1 MKIIKR
7 LGLSFLLTIST
18 SWAATDCVDCGNH
31 IEGFPSIASLEQAT
45 CTDCKCYTETHE
57 ATIDELSKERAAKTK
72 EKLQASILKSNESI
86 VQKLSLFNKIQNSNS
101 LTGSEDLTKSLSQCK
116 LENIKTKTSSCSS
129 AKDSAHLSKVFGSD
143 TLDEYISSVAK
154 SFIGES
160 ESNAKSCLNKNEQN
174 ELQMYSNIL
183 SIGNELLEKL
193 VKNKTAILATLS
205 ETTTLASLNTN
216 ENPELV
222 QIKDKFIEL
231 SSLSITSPIL
241 NDAKAFK
248 FFIENASE
256 FKNHPS
262 KLIDYF
268 KKDAY
273 EKFPTVQSSALAE
286 MNTLCSELVENVST
300 IACAGDSLA
309 YVDNSQLLANSFKY
323 NVSDH
328 QNGFDSMFADDTGLD
343 FIESN
348 YVTHLYKCSVDSCRN
363 EKLKI
368 SLCSKVKLS
377 ASVNKVIENIQL
389 GEFVSNSFN
398 KRLPDGADSSLCK
411 LADCQGNQ
419 TQMNACY
426 EGVKSELGEDADAI
440 LLSYSRVS
448 NSSGQS
454 STQPGANYTPAQTP
468 FAQQFLGSYSSSP
481 ASVATPSQSASAA
494 PVPNDPSVG
503 ESSTTGSSSGN
514 GQLSSSSSSNSSS
527 SRVVTANQAF
537 QQFMNQRFDSLGS
550 SASSYPK
557 TQTTPNNAVSTGIRI
572 GSNESMS
579 PSERRALDSMNRAS
593 ETIEELR
600 ESYRSSA
607 LDRMQSLVEQAATT
621 SRNRTFD
628 STSVSNSNTASSST
642 VSRPR
647 TNSST
652 QNPNVAQTNNVSPQS
667 IPTNTTDQTIG
678 GINSNGQNQTT
689 NGRGVASTQ
698 GAAGSTSTSTP
709 RIETNNQGQQTLNV
723 NFTELPTINPA
734 KVREEGVDTTKN
746 FNIAVRIDR
755 DVFLVEVRPTFVAGR
770 RILEPML
777 DNLSSG
783 LKAEVLKSPLFEE
796 YRQYLLG
803 NLVNN

>member
-1 MKIIKR
+1 MIKR
-7 LGLSFLLTIST
+7 LGLSFLLLSFNLYG
-18 SWAATDCVDCGNH
+18 ATDCVDCGNH
-31 IEGFPSIASLEQAT
+31 IEGFPSIASLEQAS
-45 CTDCKCYTETHE
+45 CTDCKCYTETH
-57 ATIDELSKERAAKTK
+57 ADTIESLVGERATAAKLKLK
-72 EKLQASILKSNESI
+72 ENINNSNESL
-86 VQKLSLFNKIQNSNS
+86 VKKLAAFNKFFQN
-101 LTGSEDLTKSLSQCK
+101 TKGFDQTDVGSELKGCQLDQVKKSIGDCA
-116 LENIKTKTSSCSS
+116 S
-129 AKDSAHLSKVFGSD
+129 AKDGSEHLKQVFGVDSIDKYLGNLAKTFTDEEKSVGNSCLKNLDLSELNSKMLLMSELKAVMPLIVKHKQTILSKLGD
-143 TLDEYISSVAK
+143 QTTLLNFDPGQNEDIIKIKDLLIEISS
-154 SFIGES
+154 IS
-160 ESNAKSCLNKNEQN
+160 ETVPVLLNSDAFKKLITDSEMFMANPGKLLSYFENDVYEQFPKTIKLALNNAK
-174 ELQMYSNIL
+174 ELCKEFISGI
-183 SIGNELLEKL
+183 SKVACSGDDIAFVDSAKL
-193 VKNKTAILATLS
+193 FN
-205 ETTTLASLNTN
+205 NFN
-216 ENPELV
+216 
-222 QIKDKFIEL
+222 
-231 SSLSITSPIL
+231 
-241 NDAKAFK
+241 
-248 FFIENASE
+248 
-256 FKNHPS
+256 
-262 KLIDYF
+262 YF
-268 KKDAY
+268 PA
-273 EKFPTVQSSALAE
+273 
-286 MNTLCSELVENVST
+286 
-300 IACAGDSLA
+300 
-309 YVDNSQLLANSFKY
+309 
-323 NVSDH
+323 DH
-328 QNGFDSMFADDTGLD
+328 QNGFDTLFADDTGLEI
-343 FIESN
+343 IESN
-348 YVTHLYKCSVDSCRN
+348 YVSHLYWCASTSCERSEIDLPLCKKVDKAK
-363 EKLKI
+363 KLK
-368 SLCSKVKLS
+368 SKIQEILAEDKL
-377 ASVNKVIENIQL
+377 NKTKEESIP
-389 GEFVSNSFN
+389 SFDPN
-398 KRLPDGADSSLCK
+398 SLCK

-628 STSVSNSNTASSST
+628 SASVSNSNTASNST

-723 NFTELPTINPA
+723 NFTELPTISPA
-734 KVREEGVDTTKN
+734 KVRDEGVDTTKN
-746 FNIAVRIDR
+746 FNIAVRVDR
-755 DVFLVEVRPTFVAGR
+755 EVFLVEVRPTFVAGR

-783 LKAEVLKSPLFEE
+783 LKAEVLKSPLFED

-803 NLVNN
+803 NLVSN